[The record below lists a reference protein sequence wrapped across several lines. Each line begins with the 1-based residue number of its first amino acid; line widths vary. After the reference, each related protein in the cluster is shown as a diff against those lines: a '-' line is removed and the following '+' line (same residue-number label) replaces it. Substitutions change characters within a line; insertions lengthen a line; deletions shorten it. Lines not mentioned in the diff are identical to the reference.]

1 MCIIIQSQ
9 PKYRALHVL
18 IVAARYICVVI
29 CLESDPSMPSQ
40 QLSDLK
46 RVLQSDF
53 FKSVR
58 EVYEHIYQ
66 TVQPQGNT
74 DIRAHAT
81 AKVSFSIVSLIQSRS

>member
-1 MCIIIQSQ
+1 MSQ
-9 PKYRALHVL
+9 PKYRALL
-18 IVAARYICVVI
+18 IVAARYICFVI

-81 AKVSFSIVSLIQSRS
+81 AKVSFSIVSLIQSRSLRILDLL

>member
-1 MCIIIQSQ
+1 
-9 PKYRALHVL
+9 
-18 IVAARYICVVI
+18 
-29 CLESDPSMPSQ
+29 MPSQ

-81 AKVSFSIVSLIQSRS
+81 AKVSLAIVSFDSFKEFENP

>member
-1 MCIIIQSQ
+1 
-9 PKYRALHVL
+9 
-18 IVAARYICVVI
+18 
-29 CLESDPSMPSQ
+29 MPAN
-40 QLSDLK
+40 QLADLR

-58 EVYEHIYQ
+58 EVYEQIYQ

-81 AKVSFSIVSLIQSRS
+81 AKVFCL